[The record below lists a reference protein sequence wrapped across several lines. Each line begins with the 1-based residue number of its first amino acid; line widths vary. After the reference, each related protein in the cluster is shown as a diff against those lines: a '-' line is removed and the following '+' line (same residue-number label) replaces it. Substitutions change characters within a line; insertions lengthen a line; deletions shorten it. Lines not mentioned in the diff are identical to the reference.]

1 MTPAEIEGR
10 NVVAQRL
17 FDALCAQYPEKY
29 VALTLAS
36 LELGKKRGIQDTHAR
51 RGAAHGGEHS
61 HAAGVSEA
69 VS

>member
-10 NVVAQRL
+10 NVVARRL

-29 VALTLAS
+29 VALTLAP
-36 LELGKKRGIQDTHAR
+36 LELGHSSHEKS
-51 RGAAHGGEHS
+51 AAANGEHR